1 MKLFKENIYPL
12 LLLAIP
18 LTLTGLL
25 QSSTYFFETIFLA
38 HLGPE
43 VLAAGALVSWL
54 FGTFIVILIGIL
66 SSINI
71 LVAHKHGAQ
80 DKEGISLVVR
90 DGICLAVLMAI
101 PSFILFWNLSPI
113 FMFLGQSPSVVHLAQ
128 SYLHAL
134 AWGLLPNF
142 LMFALLEFIVGLGH
156 ARVILLF
163 SILSVSLTI
172 FFSFALIFGKFGL
185 PALGIAGAGWGA
197 SISYWI
203 SALFLILY
211 VVLNKQYRTYLYH
224 SFTMTKQSYLL
235 ELFKI
240 GAPMGLMY
248 CVEVGFFFALT
259 LIMGSLSSQLLAA
272 NQIALQYMGTLM
284 SLIFSIAQA
293 ITVRMGHLLGAGNV
307 PSAERACYVGVSL
320 SALLMLIMALCY
332 WTVPTTLI
340 SIDFDVH
347 NDKNR
352 ELVHLATQ
360 LLAISAVFQLVEAM
374 RIALFGSLRAL
385 KDTRFTLFISIISF
399 WGIAFPVGYL
409 LTFRLSFGGAGLWW
423 GMVIGASFSVLLLFW
438 RFKSKIKND
447 YPHQAHIYT
456 AK

>member
-1 MKLFKENIYPL
+1 MKLLKKNFYPL

-25 QSSTYFFETIFLA
+25 QSSTYFFETMFLA
-38 HLGPE
+38 HLGSE

-71 LVAHKHGAQ
+71 LVAHKYGEQ
-80 DKEGISLVVR
+80 DKKGISLVVR
-90 DGICLAVLMAI
+90 DGVWLAFVLAI

-113 FMFLGQSPSVVHLAQ
+113 FILFGQNPAVVQLAQ
-128 SYLHAL
+128 AYLHAL

-156 ARVILLF
+156 ARVLLVF
-163 SILSVSLTI
+163 SILSVSLTV
-172 FFSFALIFGKFGL
+172 FLSFALIFGQFGF
-185 PALGIAGAGWGA
+185 PALGIAGAGWGT
-197 SISYWI
+197 SISYWV
-203 SALFLILY
+203 SFFFLTLY
-211 VVLNKQYRTYLYH
+211 VVLNKQYRAYLHYLL
-224 SFTMTKQSYLL
+224 TPTKQSYVMELL
-235 ELFKI
+235 KV
-240 GAPMGLMY
+240 GAPMGIMY

-293 ITVRMGHLLGAGNV
+293 ITVRMGHLLGAKNV
-307 PSAERACYVGVSL
+307 VSAERACYVGIFL
-320 SALLMLIMALCY
+320 SALLMIIIGILY
-332 WTVPTTLI
+332 WSIPSTLI

-347 NDKNR
+347 NAKNF
-352 ELVHLATQ
+352 ELVELASQ
-360 LLAISAVFQLVEAM
+360 LLAICALFQLFEAI
-374 RIALFGSLRAL
+374 RIALFGALRAL

-399 WGIAFPVGYL
+399 WGIALPVGYL
-409 LTFRLSFGGAGLWW
+409 LTTCLNFGGTGLWW
-423 GMVIGASFSVLLLFW
+423 GMVLGAGFSVLLLFW
-438 RFKSKIKND
+438 RFKFKIRNN
-447 YPHQAHIYT
+447 YPHQFA
-456 AK
+456 

>member
-1 MKLFKENIYPL
+1 MKLFKENFYPL

-25 QSSTYFFETIFLA
+25 QSSTYFFETMFLA

-71 LVAHKHGAQ
+71 LVAHKYGAE
-80 DKEGISLVVR
+80 DFSGISLVVR
-90 DGICLAVLMAI
+90 DGIWLAVLMAI

-113 FMFLGQSPSVVHLAQ
+113 FIVLGQNPTVVHLAQ
-128 SYLHAL
+128 TYLHAL

-156 ARVILLF
+156 ARVLLIF
-163 SILSVSLTI
+163 SILSVSLTV
-172 FFSFALIFGKFGL
+172 FLNFALIFGKFGL
-185 PALGIAGAGWGA
+185 PALGIAGAGWGT

-203 SALFLILY
+203 SAFFLIIY
-211 VVLNKQYRTYLYH
+211 VILNKQYRVYLH
-224 SFTMTKQSYLL
+224 NLFTLTKQSYIL

-240 GAPMGLMY
+240 GAPMGIMY

-259 LIMGSLSSQLLAA
+259 LVMGSLSSQLLAA

-293 ITVRMGHLLGAGNV
+293 ITVRMGHLLGAGDRS
-307 PSAERACYVGVSL
+307 SAERACYVGIFL
-320 SALLMLIMALCY
+320 SACLMVIMAICY
-332 WTVPTTLI
+332 WTVPTALI

-347 NDKNR
+347 DVKNI
-352 ELVHLATQ
+352 ELIQLATQ
-360 LLAISAVFQLVEAM
+360 LLAISALFQLVEAM
-374 RIALFGSLRAL
+374 RIALFGALRAL

-409 LTFRLSFGGAGLWW
+409 LTMRLGFGGAGLWW
-423 GMVIGASFSVLLLFW
+423 GMVIGASFSVLLLLW
-438 RFKSKIKND
+438 RFKVKIKSD
-447 YPHQAHIYT
+447 YLH
-456 AK
+456 

>member
-1 MKLFKENIYPL
+1 MKLFKEHIYPL

-25 QSSTYFFETIFLA
+25 QSSTFFFETIFLA
-38 HLGPE
+38 HLSPE

-80 DKEGISLVVR
+80 DFEGISLVVR
-90 DGICLAVLMAI
+90 DGIWLALLMAI

-113 FMFLGQSPSVVHLAQ
+113 FMLLGQNPSVVHLAQ
-128 SYLHAL
+128 TYLRAL

-156 ARVILLF
+156 ARVILMF

-172 FFSFALIFGKFGL
+172 FLSFSLIFGKFGL
-185 PALGIAGAGWGA
+185 PALGIAGAGWGT

-203 SALFLILY
+203 STLFLIFY
-211 VVLNKQYRTYLYH
+211 VILKKQYRAYLH
-224 SFTMTKQSYLL
+224 NLFTITKQSYLL

-240 GAPMGLMY
+240 GAPMGIMY

-259 LIMGSLSSQLLAA
+259 LVMGSISSQLLAA

-293 ITVRMGHLLGAGNV
+293 ITVRMGHLLGAGDV
-307 PSAERACYVGVSL
+307 YSAECACYVGVFI
-320 SALLMLIMALCY
+320 SALLMFIMAICF
-332 WTVPTTLI
+332 WTVPTALI

-352 ELVHLATQ
+352 ELIHLATQ

-374 RIALFGSLRAL
+374 RIALFGALRAL

-409 LTFRLSFGGAGLWW
+409 LASRLNLGGVGLWW
-423 GMVIGASFSVLLLFW
+423 GMVIGASFSVLLLLW
-438 RFKSKIKND
+438 RFKFKINNNYSYHTSK
-447 YPHQAHIYT
+447 
-456 AK
+456 

>member
-43 VLAAGALVSWL
+43 FLAAGALVSWL
-54 FGTFIVILIGIL
+54 FGTFIVILIGVL

-71 LVAHKHGAQ
+71 LVAHKHGAK
-80 DKEGISLVVR
+80 DHEGITLVVR
-90 DGICLAVLMAI
+90 DGVWLAVFMSI
-101 PSFILFWNLSPI
+101 PSFILFWNLAPI
-113 FMFLGQSPSVVHLAQ
+113 FLFLGQSPSVVYLAQ
-128 SYLHAL
+128 TYLHAL
-134 AWGLLPNF
+134 AWGVLPNL

-156 ARVILLF
+156 AKIILLF
-163 SILSVSLTI
+163 SILSVSLAVV
-172 FFSFALIFGKFGL
+172 FSFALIFGKFGL
-185 PALGIAGAGWGA
+185 PALGIAGAGWGTC
-197 SISYWI
+197 ISYWI
-203 SALFLILY
+203 SAVFLVIY
-211 VVLNKQYRTYLYH
+211 VVLNKQYRSYLYNL
-224 SFTMTKQSYLL
+224 FTFTKQSYLL

-240 GAPMGLMY
+240 GAPIGIMY
-248 CVEVGFFFALT
+248 CVEVAFFFALT
-259 LIMGSLSSQLLAA
+259 LIMGSLNSQLLAA

-320 SALLMLIMALCY
+320 AACLMIIMAICY
-332 WTVPTTLI
+332 WTIPTVLI

-347 NDKNR
+347 LQKNQ
-352 ELVHLATQ
+352 ELIKLATQ
-360 LLAISAVFQLVEAM
+360 LLAISAIFQIVEAM
-374 RIALFGSLRAL
+374 RIALFGALRAL

-399 WGIAFPVGYL
+399 WGIAFPIGYL
-409 LTFRLSFGGAGLWW
+409 LTFNLKLGGAGLWW

-438 RFKSKIKND
+438 RFKVRIRNN
-447 YPHQAHIYT
+447 
-456 AK
+456 